1 MVAEIFDDSNICDG
15 TGAAGYAT
23 GAAGYAT
30 SAAGYA
36 TGAAGYATGA
46 AGYALFCQ
54 IIIPLC
60 GPSCKTFQIEIE
72 SISLVKTGIL
82 FLDLNQA
89 EQFNS
94 PPPLIKGYEVI
105 IAIYR
110 FVDYGEN
117 CL

>member
-54 IIIPLC
+54 IIIPLR
-60 GPSCKTFQIEIE
+60 GPSCKLTLSRFSAKLKCQDGP
-72 SISLVKTGIL
+72 SV
-82 FLDLNQA
+82 A
-89 EQFNS
+89 
-94 PPPLIKGYEVI
+94 I
-105 IAIYR
+105 ITTKA
-110 FVDYGEN
+110 
-117 CL
+117 